1 MDIHDLYQ
9 PFLRYFR
16 SRRMRHF
23 QELFSANMN
32 TTILDVGGTGFNWS
46 LLPISPRLTTLNLP
60 GQIEEADASVIAD
73 GRCLPFKDR
82 AFDIVFSNSVIEH
95 LGDSASQEAFARE
108 IARVGLGYHVQT
120 PNRLFPFEPHLLT
133 PFVHYLPKKWQLR
146 LLRNFTVLGWVTRP
160 TPEYCQEFI
169 KEIRLLDYTQMA
181 CMFPGA
187 QIYRERF
194 LGLTKSLTAVKP
206 PDEQGG

>member
-23 QELFSANMN
+23 QELFSANIN

-46 LLPISPRLTTLNLP
+46 LLPISPRLTILNLP

-108 IARVGLGYHVQT
+108 IARVSLGYHVQT
-120 PNRLFPFEPHLLT
+120 PNRLFPFEPHLLSLSFIICPRSGSCVLCAISLSWDGSPDLRQNIAESSSRRFDFWTT
-133 PFVHYLPKKWQLR
+133 PRWLVCF
-146 LLRNFTVLGWVTRP
+146 
-160 TPEYCQEFI
+160 
-169 KEIRLLDYTQMA
+169 
-181 CMFPGA
+181 
-187 QIYRERF
+187 RERRF
-194 LGLTKSLTAVKP
+194 TGSDSWGSP
-206 PDEQGG
+206 NP

>member
-1 MDIHDLYQ
+1 MDIHGLYQ

-23 QELFSANMN
+23 QELFSANIN

-46 LLPISPRLTTLNLP
+46 LLPISPRLTFLNLP

-95 LGDSASQEAFARE
+95 LGDSASQEAFARK

-133 PFVHYLPKKWQLR
+133 PFVHYLPKKWQRR
-146 LLRNFTVLGWVTRP
+146 LLRNFTVLGWVTRS
-160 TPEYCQEFI
+160 TPEYCREFI

-194 LGLTKSLTAVKP
+194 LWLTKSLTAVKP
-206 PDEQGG
+206 PDKQGG